1 MLPVRR
7 GVLILMLAS
16 TLVVFTGI
24 GIAGFIYGVLGI
36 ARTGEPDT
44 LEALVPSVFAVLRE
58 KFYVDELYEATVVR
72 FNARFSRLCHWLD
85 SFLLDTLVTAISY
98 CVLGLSWV
106 NRLIDEYVVNLGFDE
121 ACQRLRRG
129 GGFLSRLQDGQVQHY
144 LRVLGLALT
153 VLLLLL
159 TWGRGK

>member
-1 MLPVRR
+1 M
-7 GVLILMLAS
+7 
-16 TLVVFTGI
+16 F
-24 GIAGFIYGVLGI
+24 
-36 ARTGEPDT
+36 
-44 LEALVPSVFAVLRE
+44 ALLRE
-58 KFYVDELYEATVVR
+58 KFYVDELYEATLVR
-72 FNARFSRLCHWLD
+72 LNARFSRFCHWLD
-85 SFLLDTLVTAISY
+85 SFVLDTLVAAISY

-121 ACQRLRRG
+121 ACQRLRQG

-159 TWGRGK
+159 SWGCGK

>member
-1 MLPVRR
+1 MDQLAVEVDVLPGQAQQLAEAHAGIESGHKEWPVVGQALSEERR
-7 GVLILMLAS
+7 DLFMV
-16 TLVVFTGI
+16 
-24 GIAGFIYGVLGI
+24 
-36 ARTGEPDT
+36 E
-44 LEALVPSVFAVLRE
+44 
-58 KFYVDELYEATVVR
+58 
-72 FNARFSRLCHWLD
+72 
-85 SFLLDTLVTAISY
+85 DTLVAAISY

-121 ACQRLRRG
+121 ACQRLRQG

-159 TWGRGK
+159 SWGCGK